1 MAELYNPKMYP
12 VDLRRK
18 LRLMP
23 RLTVAIVNRWALGW
37 PKAVKALIDSGEY
50 LAALKAQDAQERK
63 VLAEPGNNHLAD
75 HEKIEL
81 AGLSMAP
88 PTATTASTVQSR

>member
-23 RLTVAIVNRWALGW
+23 RLTVDLANRWALGW
-37 PKAVKALIDSGEY
+37 PETVKELIKSGEY
-50 LAALKAQDAQERK
+50 LQALKAQDVRERK
-63 VLAEPGNNHLAD
+63 VLEDPGMNHLAH
-75 HEKIEL
+75 HEKMEL
-81 AGLSMAP
+81 YGLAP
-88 PTATTASTVQSR
+88 FPPAATTTS